1 MAFARVSASRWFPY
15 DRGGPSSLSFPFLL
29 FFLSCLLHQPPTLW
43 GNFFLTPR
51 APPPPAR
58 RPFALPGYQL
68 YPRGPH
74 VATVDPPVC
83 VSHLH
88 EGGPGARLVIPRR
101 GRRNPCVRS
110 LRSYKVQ
117 FKKILSSLVS
127 TARSRYTLSSRFSL
141 VFPRS
146 SDKSRNSRYPS
157 TPSTTFD
164 SFFLNLSQ
172 LLTQRVIENLRAWQM
187 QHSHV
192 NVRISYLRFI
202 YKRNALGYSSREF
215 NNINSSPRILSL
227 VKYSSLALLSPL
239 DVTIYVVPGRTRNI
253 FRW

>member
-1 MAFARVSASRWFPY
+1 MLCRRLGGLCQSFGKSLIPVRSRW
-15 DRGGPSSLSFPFLL
+15 SFVSFFSFSF

-43 GNFFLTPR
+43 GNFFLTLR

-58 RPFALPGYQL
+58 RPFTLPGYQL
-68 YPRGPH
+68 CPRGPH

-88 EGGPGARLVIPRR
+88 EGDPGARLVIPRR

-127 TARSRYTLSSRFSL
+127 TTRSRYTLSSRFSL

-164 SFFLNLSQ
+164 SFLSRSAVNA
-172 LLTQRVIENLRAWQM
+172 TSNWKS
-187 QHSHV
+187 SH
-192 NVRISYLRFI
+192 LA
-202 YKRNALGYSSREF
+202 NAIFSREYK
-215 NNINSSPRILSL
+215 NIAFAFYINETLCRIFI
-227 VKYSSLALLSPL
+227 AQ
-239 DVTIYVVPGRTRNI
+239 I
-253 FRW
+253 